1 MNTCNVPSETDTCTL
16 VRKFPHMLTPMHPP
30 SHTCLNFQSPGLDSS
45 FFSARLLFSPSTIA
59 AFHGCLF
66 CGTCLVCLLLME
78 GVMEV
83 WPEAWAGHEV
93 IGAASPGS
101 VVLGRAPDSVPWPS
115 CAHSLIHLSICPHF
129 PSKAAA
135 EVKLQEYLNILCPP
149 GQHRALGLPHPF
161 AVSLSQE

>member
-1 MNTCNVPSETDTCTL
+1 M
-16 VRKFPHMLTPMHPP
+16 
-30 SHTCLNFQSPGLDSS
+30 
-45 FFSARLLFSPSTIA
+45 
-59 AFHGCLF
+59 
-66 CGTCLVCLLLME
+66 
-78 GVMEV
+78 

-115 CAHSLIHLSICPHF
+115 YAHSLIHLSICPHF

-135 EVKLQEYLNILCPP
+135 EVTAAGVPQHSLSPRTAQSP
-149 GQHRALGLPHPF
+149 GITPSF